1 MPLKQ
6 EINDDIDIS
15 KPRGCRV
22 KNCIITMGGQLVGG
36 TDPRV
41 TLRLA
46 ESKKD
51 STLLLF
57 LFTYF

>member
-1 MPLKQ
+1 MKGNGEQTKALKRL
-6 EINDDIDIS
+6 IVS
-15 KPRGCRV
+15 RRV
-22 KNCIITMGGQLVGG
+22 KKKNIITTGGQLVGG

-41 TLRLA
+41 TLRLVK
-46 ESKKD
+46 SKKD